1 LIFCNQE
8 DAILRRKIVNN
19 KTRILIVDDS
29 LSFRKGIRALLSI
42 QSDMEVI
49 GEASDGS
56 TAMEMIPRLKPE
68 LVLLDECMQG
78 MSGSEVT
85 RRIKNLWPHIKVI
98 LLTMYFDQESLAIEC
113 GVDAFLIKGRPSEHI
128 LAMIREVV
136 EKAGQ
141 KGKIR

>member
-1 LIFCNQE
+1 M
-8 DAILRRKIVNN
+8 NN

-68 LVLLDECMQG
+68 LVLLDECMPG

-85 RRIKNLWPHIKVI
+85 RQLKELWPHIKVI
-98 LLTMYFDQESLAIEC
+98 LLTMYSDREFQAIEA
-113 GVDAFLIKGRPSEHI
+113 GADAFLIKGMPSEHI
-128 LAMIREVV
+128 LAMIREIV
-136 EKAGQ
+136 
-141 KGKIR
+141 GKKER